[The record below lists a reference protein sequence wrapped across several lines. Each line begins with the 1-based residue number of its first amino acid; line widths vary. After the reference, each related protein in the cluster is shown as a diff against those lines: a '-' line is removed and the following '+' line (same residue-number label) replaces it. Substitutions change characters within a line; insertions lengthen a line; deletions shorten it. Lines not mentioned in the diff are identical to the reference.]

1 MRPIREEIVHDLRS
15 GGLCGR
21 GCVDRRLCN
30 RFMAGR
36 EMGDGGGLSP
46 EHHSN
51 IPVLIEHLDES
62 DVPQAKRFLDVK
74 LRGLGV

>member
-1 MRPIREEIVHDLRS
+1 
-15 GGLCGR
+15 
-21 GCVDRRLCN
+21 
-30 RFMAGR
+30 
-36 EMGDGGGLSP
+36 MGDGGGLSP